1 MKYGVVVFMAAASI
15 SSRAAGGQTIAGRV
29 NAVSDGIVLMR
40 FAATPGV
47 CGDGSGSMWTSQRSM
62 QMSSRDS
69 RVCMNGP
76 IRVSVS
82 RADNATV
89 SVRVF
94 VGGAWRPGATDTDL
108 GVVSSVEAARYLIG
122 VARSIGGRSGSDA
135 VSAAAL
141 ADSATITAE
150 LAQLVRDGDAAL
162 ETRRQALYWLG
173 ETDIPTKELAA
184 VYEALRPFAL
194 RQHFTYVVSQRRDD
208 VAVDKL
214 IDIAQHDPDLEVRK
228 QAMYW
233 LGQTQ
238 NPKALKFLRD
248 LITR

>member
-1 MKYGVVVFMAAASI
+1 MVFVAAASI
-15 SSRAAGGQTIAGRV
+15 PGRALSAQSVANRV
-29 NAVSDGIVLMR
+29 DAVRDGIVVMR

-47 CGDGSGSMWTSQRSM
+47 CGDGNGSMWTNQRSM
-62 QMSSRDS
+62 RVDSRDF

-76 IRVSVS
+76 IRVSLG

-94 VGGAWRPGATDTDL
+94 VGGAWRPSTTETDL
-108 GVVSSVEAARYLIG
+108 GVVPSAEAARYLIG
-122 VARSIGGRSGSDA
+122 LARGIGGRSGSDA

-141 ADSATITAE
+141 ADSANISAD
-150 LAQLVRDGDAAL
+150 LSQLVRDGDAAL
-162 ETRRQALYWLG
+162 DTRRQALYWLG
-173 ETDIPTKELAA
+173 ESDIPTKELAA
-184 VYEALRPFAL
+184 VYEALRPYAL

-208 VAVDKL
+208 VAIDKL
-214 IDIAQHDPDLEVRK
+214 IDIARHDADLEVRK

-233 LGQTQ
+233 LGQTR
-238 NPKALKFLRD
+238 NPKALQFLRD

>member
-1 MKYGVVVFMAAASI
+1 MRYRVVVFVAAAWI
-15 SSRAAGGQTIAGRV
+15 SSRALSAQSIASRV
-29 NAVSDGIVLMR
+29 DGVRDGVVMMR
-40 FAATPGV
+40 FAARPGV
-47 CGDGSGSMWTSQRSM
+47 CGDGNGSTWTNQRSPRV
-62 QMSSRDS
+62 SSGDF

-76 IRVSVS
+76 IRVSLG

-94 VGGAWRPGATDTDL
+94 VGGAWRPSATETDL
-108 GVVSSVEAARYLIG
+108 GVVPSAEAARYLIG
-122 VARSIGGRSGSDA
+122 LARDIGGRSGSDA

-141 ADSATITAE
+141 ADSANIGAE
-150 LAQLVRDGDAAL
+150 LSQLVRDGDAAL
-162 ETRRQALYWLG
+162 DTRRQALYWLG

-214 IDIAQHDPDLEVRK
+214 IEIAQHDADLEVRK

>member
-1 MKYGVVVFMAAASI
+1 MVIAAASI
-15 SSRAAGGQTIAGRV
+15 AGRAL
-29 NAVSDGIVLMR
+29 NAQSIGSRVDAVRDGIVMMR
-40 FAATPGV
+40 FAAAPGV
-47 CGDGSGSMWTSQRSM
+47 CGDGNGSMWTSQRSM
-62 QMSSRDS
+62 RVSSRDF

-76 IRVSVS
+76 IRVSLG
-82 RADNATV
+82 RADTATV

-94 VGGAWRPGATDTDL
+94 VGGVWRPNATETDL
-108 GVVSSVEAARYLIG
+108 GVVSSAEAARYLIG
-122 VARSIGGRSGSDA
+122 LARGIGGRSGSEA
-135 VSAAAL
+135 VSAAAF
-141 ADSATITAE
+141 ADSSNITAE
-150 LAQLVRDGDAAL
+150 LSQLVRDGDAAL
-162 ETRRQALYWLG
+162 DTRRQALYWLG
-173 ETDIPTKELAA
+173 ESDIPTKDLAA
-184 VYEALRPFAL
+184 VYDALRPFPL

-214 IDIAQHDPDLEVRK
+214 IDIAQHDADLEVRK